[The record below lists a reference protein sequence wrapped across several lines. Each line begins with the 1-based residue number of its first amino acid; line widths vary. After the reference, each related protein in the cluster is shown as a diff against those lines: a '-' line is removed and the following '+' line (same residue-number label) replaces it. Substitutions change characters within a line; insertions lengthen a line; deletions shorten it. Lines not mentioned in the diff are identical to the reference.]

1 MTTPQGRPTT
11 ERIKNLLWFAVIAI
25 LVGGAVALWIHKRS
39 GPARTIFRGTD
50 VAAEQQRIARLQA
63 ELREIAVL
71 AQQPDQE
78 SQDEMFTRLENLCR
92 RAPDFYLARQV
103 LVRLA
108 VSKGRLALA
117 EKTARGLMSE
127 NPDEPGAHALLG
139 TVLVAA
145 NKPDEAIAE
154 VKKAFGLA
162 DEVGAAP
169 DWTWHGVLAE
179 AYLKKGDLAKVD
191 AHLRK
196 IIEIDLAH
204 GAMGIAQS
212 SVDLS
217 ERLGRL
223 LFEDRKPE
231 HAQLALRLLGGV
243 ARYRAADPELQFIAA
258 VAAVRAGKRQE
269 AQEFYDRLAAL
280 APDDPNLDELREH
293 IAALPET
300 QPASQPASAPGTQP
314 VTAPGTQPATA
325 PALGGT
331 SGQVIGDD
339 NE

>member
-127 NPDEPGAHALLG
+127 NPDEP
-139 TVLVAA
+139 
-145 NKPDEAIAE
+145 IAE